1 MENKKL
7 YQINSTLK
15 SIVLKNQTIN
25 LLDSNL
31 VNGLKFHKNTV
42 SFTLELLPEQLKESQ
57 EIKNIIEKK
66 LLNIKDI
73 QKVEIILTAHNA
85 KKDSNN
91 NSQNS
96 LLKPATHIIA
106 VASGK
111 GGVGK
116 STTAINIALSLS
128 KLKYKVGILDADIYG
143 PSLPKLTGISNK
155 PKSNGKK
162 IIPHN
167 AFGLQA
173 MSIGYLVPEDAATI
187 WRGPMVMSAIE
198 QLLRDVDWQDLEIL
212 IIDMPPGTGD
222 AQLTLSQRVKLAGAI
237 IVSTPQ
243 DLSLID
249 ARKGL
254 NMFKKVNVP
263 ILGIIENMSYFVCSS
278 CKKKHP
284 IFGNGGA
291 KIEAEKLGVPF
302 LDEIPLDIKLRTTSD
317 EGKPI
322 VEEEPDHIISQK
334 YMDIGSRIIEMIIK
348 NKKVSPVITQ

>member
-1 MENKKL
+1 MENKIL

-25 LLDSNL
+25 LLDNNL
-31 VNGLKFHKNTV
+31 VKGLKFHKNTV
-42 SFTLELLPEQLKESQ
+42 SFTLELLPEQLKEPQ

-73 QKVEIILTAHNA
+73 QKVEIILTAHNV

-187 WRGPMVMSAIE
+187 WRGPMVTSAIKTFT
-198 QLLRDVDWQDLEIL
+198 QKVNWKDLDF
-212 IIDMPPGTGD
+212 IIVDMPPGTGD
-222 AQLTLSQRVKLAGAI
+222 TQLTFSQEIKMDGAI

-243 DLSLID
+243 EVALLDVKRGI
-249 ARKGL
+249 K
-254 NMFKKVNVP
+254 MFDKLGVK
-263 ILGIIENMSYFVCSS
+263 ILGLVDNMSYFTGDDG
-278 CKKKHP
+278 KKYK
-284 IFGNGGA
+284 IFGEGGV
-291 KIEAEKLGVPF
+291 KKTAEEFEKEFLG
-302 LDEIPLDIKLRTTSD
+302 EIPINPEVGKCGD

-322 VEEEPDHIISQK
+322 VEANPDHEISK
-334 YMDIGSRIIEMIIK
+334 IYLDFANKIK
-348 NKKVSPVITQ
+348 STYL